1 MVTKKEIELVSDDEL
16 ESEPEPTPAPAKIQ
30 PKVNFFFLLNLS
42 LKTFCSIVKC
52 KKIKNGRKEKNN
64 FGRYYNCEVWK

>member
-30 PKVNFFFLLNLS
+30 PKVNFYLSSKPQFKNFL
-42 LKTFCSIVKC
+42 F
-52 KKIKNGRKEKNN
+52 
-64 FGRYYNCEVWK
+64 NC